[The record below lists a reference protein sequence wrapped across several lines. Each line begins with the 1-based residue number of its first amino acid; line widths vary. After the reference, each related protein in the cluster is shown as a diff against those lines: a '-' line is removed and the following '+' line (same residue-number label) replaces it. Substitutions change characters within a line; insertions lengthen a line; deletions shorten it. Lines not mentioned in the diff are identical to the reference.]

1 MTHDLH
7 QTAEQ
12 TERLFL
18 VGIQTSTMSRAQ
30 AEASL
35 DELVRLADST
45 DGEIVGSTLI
55 RVRQP
60 RPATYIPSGAIDELA
75 GELAALDVR
84 TVVLDE
90 DVTAT
95 QQRNLE
101 ERWKPAKVLMRSEL
115 ILDLFARRAQTSEG
129 KLQIELAQHQYRLPR
144 LRGFGAMMSRIG
156 GGIGARGPGE
166 KELEVD
172 RRAIMRRIQAL
183 DEKILRLR
191 MRRETQR
198 ARRGRSTIPTVAL
211 VGYTNAGK
219 STLLNSLT
227 GADAFVEDKLF
238 ATLDPT
244 ARRCRLD
251 SGMSVVVT
259 DTVGFIN
266 RLPTQLAAA
275 FRATLEEVLYADVLV
290 HVVDATSPRAEHEIE
305 VTRNVLAELG
315 ASAIPRLTVWNKI
328 DALEEALGAGAP
340 TPGFIEAQ
348 HPGTIAISALE
359 RTGLDRLGQ
368 AIEDLI
374 NEARPE
380 AWLRFDYDSYA
391 DVARIEAA
399 GAVHEIHHLPDG
411 IWLRASLPPDLA
423 RRFEKQVVAEPP
435 SELAGL
441 AAEQDG
447 AESGAARLVAKR
459 APAAPSPLPAEE
471 D

>member
-12 TERLFL
+12 IERLFL
-18 VGIQTSTMSRAQ
+18 VGIQTSTMSRAD

-35 DELVRLADST
+35 EELVRLAEST

-60 RPATYIPSGAIDELA
+60 RPATYISSGLIDELT
-75 GELAALDVR
+75 GELTTLDVR

-115 ILDLFARRAQTSEG
+115 ILDLFARRAQSSEG

-172 RRAIMRRIQAL
+172 RRAIMRRIQKL

-191 MRRETQR
+191 LRRETQR

-227 GADAFVEDKLF
+227 GAEAFVEDKLF

-244 ARRCRLD
+244 ARRCRLE

-290 HVVDATSPRAEHEIE
+290 HVVDATSPRAEHEVE

-315 ASAIPRLTVWNKI
+315 ASAIPRITVWNKI
-328 DALEEALGAGAP
+328 DALEDGGP

-348 HPGTIAISALE
+348 HPGVIAISALE

-368 AIEDLI
+368 AIADLI
-374 NEARPE
+374 NETRPE

-399 GAVHEIHHLPDG
+399 SAVHEIHHLPDG

-423 RRFEKQVVAEPP
+423 RRFEKQVVADPP
-435 SELAGL
+435 SNLA
-441 AAEQDG
+441 EI
-447 AESGAARLVAKR
+447 AR
-459 APAAPSPLPAEE
+459 E
-471 D
+471 DSSI